1 VAITREQ
8 VEYVA
13 YLSRLELTDE
23 EKSTFAGQLDSIL
36 QYVDKLNEL
45 DTERVEPMI
54 HVTERVNVFREDAP
68 GESLP
73 RDDALGNAPEQS
85 TGCFKVPRIID

>member
-1 VAITREQ
+1 MAITREQ

-45 DTERVEPMI
+45 VHYAEAEHWEI
-54 HVTERVNVFREDAP
+54 
-68 GESLP
+68 
-73 RDDALGNAPEQS
+73 Q
-85 TGCFKVPRIID
+85 